1 MLETILYADLG
12 SAVTKL
18 SAKGRTVCEE
28 SRVALDPGNSSCV
41 LAVGDKCRGLL
52 NAVPVYPVRG
62 GAVANITL
70 AAIMLRRMSL
80 TLLKKRSLFGVELRL
95 LLPGC
100 CSQMQRLYA
109 VDMARTAGFRR
120 VRIMDSLLLSAA
132 GGGLDV
138 LSPQAVMT
146 ADLGR
151 DKLAVGVFANG
162 GAVSQS
168 AHHIGSFDFERA
180 LQNYFAVE
188 HGMLIGSR
196 TAEAVKKSLHLP
208 SIAVN
213 GRAAEG
219 GSARLVTVKSSA
231 LRQALE
237 PAYKKLCSELAEALA
252 LTPPE
257 AAADIYDSGIVLT
270 GGGAYQYGLAEKLT
284 EMLGVP
290 VSTAPNAE
298 VAAVYGASES
308 AALGIKKKSLP
319 KAAHQ

>member
-146 ADLGR
+146 A
-151 DKLAVGVFANG
+151 
-162 GAVSQS
+162 
-168 AHHIGSFDFERA
+168 
-180 LQNYFAVE
+180 
-188 HGMLIGSR
+188 
-196 TAEAVKKSLHLP
+196 
-208 SIAVN
+208 
-213 GRAAEG
+213 
-219 GSARLVTVKSSA
+219 
-231 LRQALE
+231 LRQKAHGRLIKSVGSLIT
-237 PAYKKLCSELAEALA
+237 PSEALILKELCKTILQWSMA
-252 LTPPE
+252 C
-257 AAADIYDSGIVLT
+257 S
-270 GGGAYQYGLAEKLT
+270 
-284 EMLGVP
+284 
-290 VSTAPNAE
+290 
-298 VAAVYGASES
+298 
-308 AALGIKKKSLP
+308 
-319 KAAHQ
+319 